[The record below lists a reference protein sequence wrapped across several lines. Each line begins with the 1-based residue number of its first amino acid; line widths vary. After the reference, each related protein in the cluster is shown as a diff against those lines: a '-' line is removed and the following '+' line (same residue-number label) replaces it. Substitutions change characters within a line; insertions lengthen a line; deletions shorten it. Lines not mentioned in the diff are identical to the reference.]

1 VLQQSFN
8 FVGGQMARSSPY
20 FRCLAT
26 VTFLL
31 SLSSAGCYSTHH
43 RRFDP
48 DASLD
53 SLTGITT
60 RSGTEITFS
69 RPGAS
74 IVRDTLFASG
84 TVGPLKVPTDSVAQ
98 VTSHGFSRGGSLV
111 VIGAFGAAALA
122 LLLISLGSS
131 HGGT

>member
-1 VLQQSFN
+1 MERPFNSAWRPYGPFVSF
-8 FVGGQMARSSPY
+8 FCR
-20 FRCLAT
+20 LAT
-26 VTFLL
+26 VTLLL

-43 RRFDP
+43 QRFDP
-48 DASLD
+48 NASLD

-69 RPGAS
+69 RPGAR
-74 IVRDTLFASG
+74 IAHDTLFASG

-98 VTSHGFSRGGSLV
+98 VTSHGFSKGGSLV

-122 LLLISLGSS
+122 VLLIDLATR
-131 HGGT
+131 HGPS

>member
-1 VLQQSFN
+1 
-8 FVGGQMARSSPY
+8 MARSSPY
-20 FRCLAT
+20 FCRLTT
-26 VTFLL
+26 VTLLL

-43 RRFDP
+43 QRFDP
-48 DASLD
+48 NASLD

-60 RSGTEITFS
+60 RSGAEIPFS
-69 RPGAS
+69 RPGAT
-74 IVRDTLFASG
+74 IAHDTLFAAG

-98 VTSHGFSRGGSLV
+98 VTSHGFSKGGSLV

-122 LLLISLGSS
+122 VLFISLGSS

>member
-1 VLQQSFN
+1 
-8 FVGGQMARSSPY
+8 MARSSPY
-20 FRCLAT
+20 FCRLAT
-26 VTFLL
+26 VTLLL

-43 RRFDP
+43 QRFDP
-48 DASLD
+48 NASLD

-74 IVRDTLFASG
+74 IAHDTLFASG

-98 VTSHGFSRGGSLV
+98 VTSHGFSKGGSLV

-122 LLLISLGSS
+122 VLFISLGSS

>member
-1 VLQQSFN
+1 
-8 FVGGQMARSSPY
+8 MARSSPY
-20 FRCLAT
+20 FCRLTT
-26 VTFLL
+26 VTLLL

-43 RRFDP
+43 QRFDP
-48 DASLD
+48 NASLD

-69 RPGAS
+69 RPGAR
-74 IVRDTLFASG
+74 IAHDTLFASG

-98 VTSHGFSRGGSLV
+98 VTSHGFSKGGSLV

-122 LLLISLGSS
+122 VLFISLGSS